1 MEFGVVAMREQ
12 RSGLVR
18 RFGSVALATGVVLSG
33 VLALSASTASAALT
47 LSPVTP
53 SVVYPVSGN
62 DITLPAA
69 QLGHHYAVQLVS
81 PNGLPANYVV
91 AINYLPLGLTLSS
104 GGLISGKPLLPESD
118 SFALNVEESG
128 PPPAAWTGPNLDLTV
143 SSGFSALDPTLIP
156 VGTTAHGLV
165 NGSLELGDPI
175 QTLLTLVYATHNTM
189 LIMLIENVYTLLLMQ
204 PPPPPQ
210 D

>member
-1 MEFGVVAMREQ
+1 MECGVVAMREQ
-12 RSGLVR
+12 RNGLIR
-18 RFGSVALATGVVLSG
+18 RFGSLALATGVVLSG
-33 VLALSASTASAALT
+33 VVTLSATSASAALT
-47 LSPVTP
+47 LTPAAP
-53 SVVYPVSGN
+53 SVVYPVSGG

-81 PNGLPANYVV
+81 PNGLPADFVV

-104 GGLISGKPLLPESD
+104 SGLISGTPLLPESE
-118 SFALNVEESG
+118 SFALNVEEVG
-128 PPPAAWTGPNLDLTV
+128 PPPEAWTGPTLDLTV
-143 SSGFSALDPTLIP
+143 SSGYPTLDPTLIP
-156 VGTTAHGLV
+156 AGTTAHGLA

-175 QTLLTLVYATHNTM
+175 QSLLTLVDATHIAP
-189 LIMLIENVYTLLLMQ
+189 LIMLVETVYTLVFMQ